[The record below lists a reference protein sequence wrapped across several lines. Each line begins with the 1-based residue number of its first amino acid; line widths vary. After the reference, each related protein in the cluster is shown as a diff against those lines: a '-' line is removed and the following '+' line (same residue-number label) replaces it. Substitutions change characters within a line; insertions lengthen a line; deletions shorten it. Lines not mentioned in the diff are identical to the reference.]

1 MTFSTSSIC
10 DAPMTALIVSPA
22 HHAADLVARRQ
33 PSHVISLESPTQE
46 PAGMAVENHRRFS
59 FNDITEPR
67 PGLVAPSA
75 EMIGELLDF
84 GRGWDGARPL
94 LVHCWAGISRS
105 CAAAFVLACDRNPGR
120 ERAIAGELRSRAPF
134 ATPNRLMVRLADDL
148 LARDGRMVAAI
159 DAIGRGAEAP
169 HGAPFDLP
177 VRYSP

>member
-1 MTFSTSSIC
+1 MRHETSNAHEFS
-10 DAPMTALIVSPA
+10 LIVCPA
-22 HHAADLVARRQ
+22 HHVADLIARRA
-33 PSHVISLESPTQE
+33 PSHLLSLASTDAGDG
-46 PAGMAVENHRRFS
+46 PAILANHLRLS
-59 FNDITEPR
+59 FNDITEER
-67 PGLVAPSA
+67 AGLVAPSA
-75 EMIGELLDF
+75 EMIRDLLAF

-120 ERAIAGELRSRAPF
+120 ERAIADELRSRAPF

-169 HGAPFDLP
+169 HGEPFDLP
-177 VRYSP
+177 VRYPS

>member
-1 MTFSTSSIC
+1 MTL
-10 DAPMTALIVSPA
+10 LIVSPA
-22 HHAADLVARRQ
+22 HHVAGLVARRQ

-46 PAGMAVENHRRFS
+46 IAATAFENHRRFS

-75 EMIGELLDF
+75 EMIGDLLDF
-84 GRGWDGARPL
+84 GRGWDGVRPL

-120 ERAIAGELRSRAPF
+120 ERTIADELRARAPF

-148 LARDGRMVAAI
+148 LARNGRMVAAI

-177 VRYSP
+177 VRYSS